1 MTYNFEETT
10 HSKGISDT
18 IKWCSYLYN
27 LGSLQIHHCSLSD
40 WANLIWVAPGEPR
53 ALADK
58 CGRTLSSLVELQPP
72 ARWRGLCQIAPS
84 AADSRREKA
93 KSPGKRG
100 RGSETCALPAAD
112 RRALCLRSPRELART
127 SSTRVRAP
135 HAIREPTVS
144 KSEQTRFNLITNLR

>member
-1 MTYNFEETT
+1 MTYNFEDTT
-10 HSKGISDT
+10 HSKVISDT
-18 IKWCSYLYN
+18 IKWCSYSYN
-27 LGSLQIHHCSLSD
+27 LDPWQLHHSSLFD
-40 WANLIWVAPGEPR
+40 WANLIWVEPGAPR

-72 ARWRGLCQIAPS
+72 AQWRGLSQIAPS

-100 RGSETCALPAAD
+100 RGSETCALPAAN
-112 RRALCLRSPRELART
+112 RRALCLRSLRELART

-135 HAIREPTVS
+135 HWIRAPTVS
-144 KSEQTRFNLITNLR
+144 KSEQTRFNLIINFR